1 MTVNNVHFTIIVGQQ
16 IEILSDTQI
25 HVMTEQGTIL
35 LNSYEFGYKTAQ
47 ELITAIE
54 ANPEIDLISNK

>member
-1 MTVNNVHFTIIVGQQ
+1 MTVNNVHFTILVGEQ
-16 IEILSDTQI
+16 IEILSATQI

-35 LNSYEFGYKTAQ
+35 LNSDEFGYRTSQ

-54 ANPEIDLISNK
+54 SNPEIELISNK

>member
-1 MTVNNVHFTIIVGQQ
+1 MTVNDKQFTILVGEV

-25 HVMTEQGTIL
+25 HVPTEQGNVFLDGI
-35 LNSYEFGYKTAQ
+35 EFGYKTAS

-54 ANPEIDLISNK
+54 KNPEIELISI

>member
-1 MTVNNVHFTIIVGQQ
+1 MTVNSVHFTILVGEM

-25 HVMTEQGTIL
+25 HVPTEQGTIL
-35 LNSYEFGYKTAQ
+35 LNSNEFGYNTAI

-54 ANPEIDLISNK
+54 RNPEIELISI

>member
-1 MTVNNVHFTIIVGQQ
+1 MTVNNVHFTILVGEQ
-16 IEILSDTQI
+16 IEILSETQI

-35 LNSYEFGYKTAQ
+35 LNSDEFGYRTAQ

-54 ANPEIDLISNK
+54 ANLEIELVSKN

>member
-1 MTVNNVHFTIIVGQQ
+1 MTVNNLHFTFLVGEQ

-25 HVMTEQGTIL
+25 HVATQQGIVL
-35 LNSYEFGYKTAQ
+35 LNSKEFGYKTAQ

-54 ANPEIDLISNK
+54 VNPEIKLVSKI

>member
-16 IEILSDTQI
+16 FEILSETQI

-35 LNSYEFGYKTAQ
+35 LNSHEFGYKTAQ

-54 ANPEIDLISNK
+54 SNPEIDLVSKN